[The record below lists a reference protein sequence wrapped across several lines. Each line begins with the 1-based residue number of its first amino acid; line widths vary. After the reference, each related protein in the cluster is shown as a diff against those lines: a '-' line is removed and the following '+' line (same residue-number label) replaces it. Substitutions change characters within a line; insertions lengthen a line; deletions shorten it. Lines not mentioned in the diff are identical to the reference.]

1 ARPRSCCSRAGS
13 TWSSGGARRTRPRGG
28 SSLSFGCVP
37 RVGTSWNRRSRREST
52 RFGASPAHHPPQSP
66 RLASAGHDPARQ
78 PRRAHVRPAT
88 DRRADP
94 RHASARGR
102 DARLAVVRR
111 RRADR
116 GAVHRRLRAA
126 GMTTP
131 ATKHWSGAL
140 ADLHACED
148 AIAWAAT
155 QPTPEA
161 AWRTC
166 DRGDWMLFA
175 AGKSGAYGEPWSEQ
189 RKPLVLAACACARL
203 ALPHT
208 KDERV
213 LACIE
218 AAERWCR
225 DQATVSE
232 VCLARHAAAAAHAAD
247 ADPDAYAAANAAYAA
262 AVGSRGAARAAGACA
277 AGGAA
282 LAAVVAV
289 AAAAYAAVAA
299 DAAAVAAVGAACAA
313 AAAAAAADAHAAYA
327 AAYAAAADAAR
338 FRVLAE

>member
-1 ARPRSCCSRAGS
+1 
-13 TWSSGGARRTRPRGG
+13 
-28 SSLSFGCVP
+28 
-37 RVGTSWNRRSRREST
+37 
-52 RFGASPAHHPPQSP
+52 
-66 RLASAGHDPARQ
+66 
-78 PRRAHVRPAT
+78 
-88 DRRADP
+88 
-94 RHASARGR
+94 
-102 DARLAVVRR
+102 
-111 RRADR
+111 
-116 GAVHRRLRAA
+116 
-126 GMTTP
+126 MTTP

-225 DQATVSE
+225 DEATVSE

-247 ADPDAYAAANAAYAA
+247 ADADAYSAANAAYAA
-262 AVGSRGAARAAGACA
+262 ADAYS
-277 AGGAA
+277 
-282 LAAVVAV
+282 
-289 AAAAYAAVAA
+289 AAAYAAVAA
-299 DAAAVAAVGAACAA
+299 YAAANAANAA
-313 AAAAAAADAHAAYA
+313 AYAAYAAAAAADAAYAHAAYA

-338 FRVLAE
+338 FRVLAECADIVRRMLPMPVLAGATK